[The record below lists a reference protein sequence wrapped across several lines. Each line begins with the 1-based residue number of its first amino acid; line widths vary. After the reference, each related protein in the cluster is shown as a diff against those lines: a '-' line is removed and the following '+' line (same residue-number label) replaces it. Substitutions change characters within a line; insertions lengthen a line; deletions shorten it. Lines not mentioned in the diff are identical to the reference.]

1 VRLRRDGISAGI
13 QTQETADFVTT
24 LNVPRN
30 FVRRFAVGVTR
41 QNLNRLGASM
51 KLKQYLGPED
61 IQAGLERAMENPL
74 KGLTSDEA
82 RRRLGQFGP
91 NATPDVAIHPLRLV
105 LSKFLAPVSVLLEI
119 AIALQFAL
127 GEYVEASII
136 GALLVFNTAIG
147 FFHESRA
154 QATIAALKSRLALN
168 ASVLRDGAWTISPAA
183 ELVPG
188 DIVKLTLG
196 TVVAADVRVREGS
209 ILLDQSMLTG
219 ESLPVEA
226 GPDTET
232 YAGALV
238 RRGGAMAEVLATGVR
253 TKFGRTAELVRTAY
267 VVSTQQ
273 KAVFR
278 VVRNLVG
285 FNGAVTLLL
294 MVYAYKIGM
303 PLSEAIPLVLISV
316 LASVPVALPAT
327 FTLATAIGAQALTK
341 VGVLPTRLSAVDE
354 AASLDVLCIDKTGTL
369 TRNELAV
376 AAIRAMPG
384 FDEARVLALAALAS
398 AEGGQD
404 PVDAAVRAAA
414 ASPKSDADLMEVTKF
429 VPFDPATKM
438 SEAHAVDRDGNA
450 LRIVKGAFAV
460 VHGLSQLSPEAE
472 LAANELEKRGH
483 RVLGVAIG
491 TEGAM
496 RVAGIVALSDPPRSD
511 SKPLI
516 DQLRALGVHT
526 VMVTGDAATTAA
538 FVAEAVGLTGAVCL
552 PGQIPDHVGPDD
564 FSVFA
569 GVLPEDKFRL
579 VKAFQNA
586 GHTVGMCGDG
596 ANDAPALRQAQIGI
610 AVSTATDVAKS
621 AAGIVLTEP
630 GLAGIVASVREG
642 RVTFQRILTYALRS
656 IVHKSRQVLF
666 LGFGLILTKHAI
678 LTPML
683 MVISMITGD
692 FLAMSSTTD
701 NVRPSPMPNSWRI
714 DSLTIVGIAIGLF
727 DLAFCVTLL
736 TFGSLVMHL
745 DIDTLRTMTLVTL
758 AFNGQAVFYVVR
770 ERRRLWSSRPSL
782 MVIVSSILDVLI
794 IGTLALRG
802 ILMAPLEPSIVASI
816 FAAAIVLACIMDQVK
831 IWLFAHF
838 KMA

>member
-1 VRLRRDGISAGI
+1 
-13 QTQETADFVTT
+13 
-24 LNVPRN
+24 
-30 FVRRFAVGVTR
+30 
-41 QNLNRLGASM
+41 M
-51 KLKQYLGPED
+51 
-61 IQAGLERAMENPL
+61 
-74 KGLTSDEA
+74 
-82 RRRLGQFGP
+82 
-91 NATPDVAIHPLRLV
+91 

-119 AIALQFAL
+119 AIVLQLVL

-136 GALLVFNTAIG
+136 AALLIFNTAIG

-154 QATIAALKSRLALN
+154 QSTIAALKSRLALN
-168 ASVLRDGAWTISPAA
+168 ASVLRDGAWTISPAV

-188 DIVKLTLG
+188 DIVKLSLG
-196 TVVAADVRVREGS
+196 TVVAADVRIREGS
-209 ILLDQSMLTG
+209 ILLDQSMLSG

-226 GPDTET
+226 GPSSET

-238 RRGGAMAEVLATGVR
+238 RRGEAVAEVLATGGR
-253 TKFGRTAELVRTAY
+253 TKFGRTAELIRTAY
-267 VVSTQQ
+267 VVSTEQ

-278 VVRNLVG
+278 VVRNLAG
-285 FNGAVTLLL
+285 FNGAVTALL

-303 PLSEAIPLVLISV
+303 PLSEAIPLMLISV

-327 FTLATAIGAQALTK
+327 FTLATAIGAQALTR

-354 AASLDVLCIDKTGTL
+354 AASLDVLCMDKTGTL

-376 AAIRAMPG
+376 ADIRAMPG
-384 FDEARVLALAALAS
+384 FDRNFVLALAALAS
-398 AEGGQD
+398 AAGGQD

-414 ASPKSDADLMEVTKF
+414 ASCMANADLPEVTRF

-438 SEAHAVDRDGNA
+438 SEARAIDHNA
-450 LRIVKGAFAV
+450 KVLRIVKGAFAV
-460 VHGLSQLSPEAE
+460 VQGLSQPSPEAA
-472 LAANELEKRGH
+472 LAANELEKLGH
-483 RVLGVAIG
+483 RVLGVAVG
-491 TEGAM
+491 TYGVM
-496 RVAGIVALSDPPRSD
+496 RVVGLVALSDPPRGD
-511 SKPLI
+511 SKLMI
-516 DQLRALGVHT
+516 EQLRALGVHT
-526 VMVTGDAATTAA
+526 VMVTGDASATAA
-538 FVAEAVGLTGAVCL
+538 FVAEAVGLTGAICP
-552 PGQIPDHVGPDD
+552 PGRISDFVGPDD

-579 VKAFQNA
+579 VKAFQNS

-642 RVTFQRILTYALRS
+642 RITFQRILTYALRA

-701 NVRPSPMPNSWRI
+701 NVRPSSMPNSWRI
-714 DSLTIVGIAIGLF
+714 DTLTIVGIALGLF
-727 DLAFCVTLL
+727 DLAFCVGLL
-736 TFGSLVMHL
+736 IFGSLVMQL
-745 DIDTLRTMTLVTL
+745 DTDTLRTLTLVTL
-758 AFNGQAVFYVVR
+758 ACNGQAVFYVVR

-782 MVIVSSILDVLI
+782 LVFMSSIVDLLI
-794 IGTLALRG
+794 IGTLALGG
-802 ILMAPLEPSIVASI
+802 ILMAPLAPSIVAGI
-816 FAAAIVLACIMDQVK
+816 FAAAIVLALIMDQVK
-831 IWLFAHF
+831 VWLFVHF

>member
-1 VRLRRDGISAGI
+1 MATIERACLARFDRNQI
-13 QTQETADFVTT
+13 QPP
-24 LNVPRN
+24 LHR
-30 FVRRFAVGVTR
+30 
-41 QNLNRLGASM
+41 
-51 KLKQYLGPED
+51 
-61 IQAGLERAMENPL
+61 AGLQGHNLACKLANHQRSRHASARDPLENRP

-82 RRRLGQFGP
+82 RRRLSQFGP
-91 NATPDVAIHPLRLV
+91 NATPDLALHPLRLV
-105 LSKFLAPVSVLLEI
+105 LSKFWAPVSCLLEV
-119 AIALQFAL
+119 AVVLQLAL
-127 GEYVEASII
+127 GEYIEASII
-136 GALLVFNTAIG
+136 GGLLIFNAAIG

-154 QATIAALKSRLALN
+154 QSTIAALKSRLALN
-168 ASVLRDGAWTISPAA
+168 ASVLRDGSWTTLPAA

-188 DIVKLTLG
+188 DIAKLTLG
-196 TVVAADVRVREGS
+196 TVVAADVHVLDGS
-209 ILLDQSMLTG
+209 VLLDQSMLTG
-219 ESLPVEA
+219 ESMPIEA
-226 GPDTET
+226 GPGAKT

-238 RRGGAMAEVLATGVR
+238 RRGEAIAEVVSTGVR

-278 VVRNLVG
+278 VVRNLAG
-285 FNGAVTLLL
+285 FNGVVTLIL
-294 MVYAYKIGM
+294 MFYAYKIGM
-303 PLSEAIPLVLISV
+303 PVSEAIPLVLISV

-327 FTLATAIGAQALTK
+327 FTLATAIGAQALAR

-354 AASLDVLCIDKTGTL
+354 AASMDVLCMDKTGTL
-369 TRNELAV
+369 TRNELTV
-376 AAIRAMPG
+376 AAVRALPG
-384 FDEARVLALAALAS
+384 FDEGRVLALAALAS
-398 AEGGQD
+398 ADGGQD

-414 ASPKSDADLMEVTKF
+414 AFHNTVADVPRVTKF

-438 SEAHAVDRDGNA
+438 SEARGVDREGAA
-450 LRIVKGAFAV
+450 LRIVKGAFATI
-460 VHGLSQLSPEAE
+460 HGLSQRSPDAE
-472 LAANELEKRGH
+472 MAAKELEALGH
-483 RVLGVAIG
+483 RVLGVAVG
-491 TEGAM
+491 TEAGM
-496 RVAGIVALSDPPRSD
+496 RIAGIVALSDPPRSD

-516 DQLRALGVHT
+516 DELRALGVHT
-526 VMVTGDAATTAA
+526 VMVTGDSATTAS
-538 FVAEAVGLTGAVCL
+538 FVANAVGLTGAVCP
-552 PGQIPDHVGPDD
+552 PGKIPAQVGPED

-692 FLAMSSTTD
+692 FFAMSSTTD
-701 NVRPSPMPNSWRI
+701 NVRPSPMPNTWRI
-714 DSLTIVGIAIGLF
+714 DSLTIVGIAIGVF
-727 DLAFCVTLL
+727 DLAFCASILSIGAL
-736 TFGSLVMHL
+736 KMNLE
-745 DIDTLRTMTLVTL
+745 IDTLRTMTLVTL

-770 ERRRLWSSRPSL
+770 ERKRLWSSRPSL
-782 MVIVSSILDVLI
+782 IVIMSTVLDLLI
-794 IGTLALRG
+794 IGTLAVQG
-802 ILMAPLEPSIVASI
+802 ILMTPIPLSIVAGI
-816 FAAAIVLACIMDQVK
+816 FAAAIGLAFVMDQVK
-831 IWLFAHF
+831 VWLFGYF
-838 KMA
+838 EMV

>member
-1 VRLRRDGISAGI
+1 
-13 QTQETADFVTT
+13 
-24 LNVPRN
+24 
-30 FVRRFAVGVTR
+30 
-41 QNLNRLGASM
+41 M
-51 KLKQYLGPED
+51 KKPF
-61 IQAGLERAMENPL
+61 
-74 KGLTSDEA
+74 KGLTSAEA
-82 RRRLGQFGP
+82 QRILGQVGP
-91 NATPDVAIHPLRLV
+91 NATPDVAIHPVRLV

-119 AIALQFAL
+119 AIILQLTL
-127 GEYVEASII
+127 GEYVEGSII
-136 GALLVFNTAIG
+136 AVLLLFNTALG

-168 ASVLRDGAWTISPAA
+168 ASVLRDGVWITLPAA
-183 ELVPG
+183 ELVPR
-188 DIVKLTLG
+188 DTVKLSLG
-196 TVVAADVRVREGS
+196 TVVAADVRIHEGS

-226 GPDTET
+226 GPGTET

-238 RRGGAMAEVLATGVR
+238 RRGEAVAEVRATGAR

-278 VVRNLVG
+278 VVRNLAG

-294 MVYAYKIGM
+294 MVYAHKIGM
-303 PLSEAIPLVLISV
+303 PLSETIPLVLISV

-327 FTLATAIGAQALTK
+327 FTLATAIGARALTRA
-341 VGVLPTRLSAVDE
+341 GVLPTRLSAVDE

-384 FDEARVLALAALAS
+384 FDESRVLALAALAS
-398 AEGGQD
+398 ADGGQD

-414 ASPKSDADLMEVTKF
+414 VSQKPNAEVLTVTKF

-438 SEAHAVDRDGNA
+438 SEARAIDHDGGV
-450 LRIVKGAFAV
+450 LRIVKGAFAM
-460 VHGLSQLSPEAE
+460 VHGISKPSPEAE

-491 TEGAM
+491 TDGAM
-496 RVAGIVALSDPPRSD
+496 RIAGIVALSDPPRSD
-511 SKPLI
+511 SKPMI
-516 DQLRALGVHT
+516 DQLRGLGIHT

-538 FVAEAVGLTGAVCL
+538 FVADAVGLTGAVCR
-552 PGQIPDHVGPDD
+552 PGEIPDQVRPND

-579 VKAFQNA
+579 VKAFQSA

-666 LGFGLILTKHAI
+666 IGFGLILTKHAI

-701 NVRPSPMPNSWRI
+701 NVRPSSMPNSWRI
-714 DSLTIVGIAIGLF
+714 DTLTIVGIALGLF
-727 DLAFCVTLL
+727 DLGFCAGILSY
-736 TFGSLVMHL
+736 GSLVMQL
-745 DIDTLRTMTLVTL
+745 DIDTLRTMTLVIL

-770 ERRRLWSSRPSL
+770 ERRRLWSSRPSTI
-782 MVIVSSILDVLI
+782 VIVSSGLDILI
-794 IGTLALRG
+794 IGTLALDG
-802 ILMAPLEPSIVASI
+802 ILMAPLAPSIVAAI
-816 FAAAIVLACIMDQVK
+816 LAAAISLALIMDQVK
-831 IWLFAHF
+831 IWLFSRF

>member
-1 VRLRRDGISAGI
+1 MPTCRTNQL
-13 QTQETADFVTT
+13 
-24 LNVPRN
+24 P
-30 FVRRFAVGVTR
+30 
-41 QNLNRLGASM
+41 
-51 KLKQYLGPED
+51 
-61 IQAGLERAMENPL
+61 
-74 KGLTSDEA
+74 KGLSHAEA
-82 RRRLGQFGP
+82 CHRLEQFGP
-91 NATPDVAIHPLRLV
+91 NATPDVAVHLLRLV
-105 LSKFLAPVSVLLEI
+105 LGKFLAPVSILLEI
-119 AIALQFAL
+119 AIVLQLAL
-127 GEYVEASII
+127 GEYVESAII
-136 GALLVFNTAIG
+136 GTLLIFNTAIG

-154 QATIAALKSRLALN
+154 QSTIAALKSRLALN
-168 ASVLRDGAWTISPAA
+168 ASVLRDGVWTILPAT
-183 ELVPG
+183 ELVPA
-188 DIVKLTLG
+188 DVVKLSLG
-196 TVVAADVRVREGS
+196 TVVAADVRIRDGS

-226 GPDTET
+226 GSGTET

-238 RRGGAMAEVLATGVR
+238 RRGEAVAEVLATGGR
-253 TKFGRTAELVRTAY
+253 TKFGRTAELVGTAY

-278 VVRNLVG
+278 VVRNLAG

-294 MVYAYKIGM
+294 MIYAYEIGM

-327 FTLATAIGAQALTK
+327 FTLATAIGAQALTRA
-341 VGVLPTRLSAVDE
+341 GVLPTRLSAVDE

-384 FDEARVLALAALAS
+384 FDENRVLALAALAS
-398 AEGGQD
+398 ADGGQD

-414 ASPKSDADLMEVTKF
+414 SLHETDTNLPKVTKF
-429 VPFDPATKM
+429 VPFDPAVKM
-438 SEAHAVDRDGNA
+438 SEARAIDHDGEA

-460 VHGLSQLSPEAE
+460 VHGISQSSPEAE
-472 LAANELEKRGH
+472 LVANELEQRGH

-491 TEGAM
+491 TDRAM
-496 RVAGIVALSDPPRSD
+496 RVAGIVALSDPPRGD
-511 SKPLI
+511 SKPMI
-516 DQLRALGVHT
+516 DQLRSLGVHT

-538 FVAEAVGLTGAVCL
+538 YVADAVGLTGAVCL
-552 PGQIPDHVGPDD
+552 RGEIPDRVGPDD

-579 VKAFQNA
+579 VKAFQSA

-630 GLAGIVASVREG
+630 GLSGIVASVREG
-642 RVTFQRILTYALRS
+642 RITFQRILTYALRS

-701 NVRPSPMPNSWRI
+701 NVRPSSMPNSWRI
-714 DSLTIVGIAIGLF
+714 DTLTIVGVALGLF
-727 DLAFCVTLL
+727 DLAFCVGIL
-736 TFGSLVMHL
+736 TYGSFVMHL

-758 AFNGQAVFYVVR
+758 ALNGQAVFYVVR
-770 ERRRLWSSRPSL
+770 ERKRLWCSRPSL
-782 MVIVSSILDVLI
+782 LVIVSSILDVSI
-794 IGTLALRG
+794 IGTLALGG
-802 ILMAPLEPSIVASI
+802 IFMTPLVPSIVAGI
-816 FAAAIVLACIMDQVK
+816 FAAAIVLAFIMDQVK
-831 IWLFAHF
+831 AWLFVRF

>member
-1 VRLRRDGISAGI
+1 
-13 QTQETADFVTT
+13 
-24 LNVPRN
+24 
-30 FVRRFAVGVTR
+30 VG
-41 QNLNRLGASM
+41 
-51 KLKQYLGPED
+51 
-61 IQAGLERAMENPL
+61 
-74 KGLTSDEA
+74 
-82 RRRLGQFGP
+82 
-91 NATPDVAIHPLRLV
+91 
-105 LSKFLAPVSVLLEI
+105 
-119 AIALQFAL
+119 
-127 GEYVEASII
+127 
-136 GALLVFNTAIG
+136 
-147 FFHESRA
+147 
-154 QATIAALKSRLALN
+154 
-168 ASVLRDGAWTISPAA
+168 
-183 ELVPG
+183 
-188 DIVKLTLG
+188 
-196 TVVAADVRVREGS
+196 GS

-226 GPDTET
+226 GPGTET

-238 RRGGAMAEVLATGVR
+238 RRGEAVAQVRATGVR

-278 VVRNLVG
+278 VVRNLAG

-294 MVYAYKIGM
+294 MVYAYEIGM

-327 FTLATAIGAQALTK
+327 FTLATAIGARALTRA
-341 VGVLPTRLSAVDE
+341 GVLPTRLSAVDE
-354 AASLDVLCIDKTGTL
+354 AASLDVLCMDKTGTL

-376 AAIRAMPG
+376 AAIHAMPG

-398 AEGGQD
+398 ADGGQD

-414 ASPKSDADLMEVTKF
+414 ALRKTGIDLPEVTKF

-438 SEAHAVDRDGNA
+438 SEATTLDHDGKT

-460 VHGLSQLSPEAE
+460 VHGLSQASPEAE
-472 LAANELEKRGH
+472 LAAHELEKRGH

-491 TEGAM
+491 TDGAM

-516 DQLRALGVHT
+516 DQLRTLGVHT

-538 FVAEAVGLTGAVCL
+538 FVADAVGLPGAVCL
-552 PGQIPDHVGPDD
+552 PGQIPDRVGPDD

-586 GHTVGMCGDG
+586 GRTVGMCGDG

-642 RVTFQRILTYALRS
+642 RITFQRILTYALRS

-701 NVRPSPMPNSWRI
+701 NVRPSSRPNSWRI
-714 DSLTIVGIAIGLF
+714 DTLTMVGIVLGLF
-727 DLAFCVTLL
+727 DLVFCVGLL
-736 TFGSLVMHL
+736 SFGALVMHL
-745 DIDTLRTMTLVTL
+745 DIDTLRTMTLVIL

-770 ERRRLWSSRPSL
+770 ERRRLWSSRPGL
-782 MVIVSSILDVLI
+782 LVIVSSILDILI
-794 IGTLALRG
+794 IGTLALG
-802 ILMAPLEPSIVASI
+802 GVLMAPLAPSIVAGI
-816 FAAAIVLACIMDQVK
+816 LAAAIVLALTMDQVK
-831 IWLFAHF
+831 GLLFAHL

>member
-1 VRLRRDGISAGI
+1 MPSPA
-13 QTQETADFVTT
+13 T
-24 LNVPRN
+24 L
-30 FVRRFAVGVTR
+30 
-41 QNLNRLGASM
+41 
-51 KLKQYLGPED
+51 
-61 IQAGLERAMENPL
+61 MENPI
-74 KGLTSDEA
+74 KGLSSAEA
-82 RRRLGQFGP
+82 RRILGEVGP
-91 NATPDVAIHPLRLV
+91 NATPDVAVHPLQLV
-105 LSKFLAPVSVLLEI
+105 LGKFLAPVSVLLEI
-119 AIALQFAL
+119 AIVLQLGL

-136 GALLVFNTAIG
+136 GALLIFNTAIG
-147 FFHESRA
+147 FFHETRA
-154 QATIAALKSRLALN
+154 QSTIAALKSRLALN
-168 ASVLRDGAWTISPAA
+168 ASVLRDGGWKPSPATD
-183 ELVPG
+183 LVPG
-188 DIVKLTLG
+188 DIVKLSLG
-196 TVVAADVRVREGS
+196 TIVAADVRICGGS

-226 GPDTET
+226 GPGTET

-238 RRGGAMAEVLATGVR
+238 RRGEAVAEVLATGGR

-267 VVSTQQ
+267 VVGTEQ

-278 VVRNLVG
+278 VVRNLAG
-285 FNGAVTLLL
+285 FNGAITVLL
-294 MVYAYKIGM
+294 MVYAHEIGM
-303 PLSEAIPLVLISV
+303 PLSEAVPLMLISV

-327 FTLATAIGAQALTK
+327 FTLATAIGAQALTR

-354 AASLDVLCIDKTGTL
+354 AASLDVLCMDKTGTL

-384 FDEARVLALAALAS
+384 FGDDHVLALAALAS
-398 AEGGQD
+398 ADGGQD

-414 ASPKSDADLMEVTKF
+414 ALRKTETDLPKIAKF

-438 SEAHAVDRDGNA
+438 SEARAIDGDA
-450 LRIVKGAFAV
+450 RELRIVKGAIAV
-460 VHGLSQLSPEAE
+460 VQRLSQPSPEAE
-472 LAANELEKRGH
+472 SAADELEKLGH
-483 RVLGVAIG
+483 RVLGVAVG
-491 TEGAM
+491 SDGAM
-496 RVAGIVALSDPPRSD
+496 RIAGLVALSDPPRGD

-516 DQLRALGVHT
+516 GQLRALGVHT

-538 FVAEAVGLTGAVCL
+538 FVADAIGLTGAVCP
-552 PGQIPDHVGPDD
+552 PGRIPDTVGPDD

-579 VKAFQNA
+579 VKALQNT

-642 RVTFQRILTYALRS
+642 RITFQRILTYALRS

-666 LGFGLILTKHAI
+666 LGFGLLLTKHAI

-701 NVRPSPMPNSWRI
+701 NVRPSSMPNSWRI
-714 DSLTIVGIAIGLF
+714 DTLTIVGIALGLF
-727 DLAFCVTLL
+727 DLAFCVGLL

-758 AFNGQAVFYVVR
+758 ACNGQAVFYVVR
-770 ERRRLWSSRPSL
+770 ERRRLWSSRPSRL
-782 MVIVSSILDVLI
+782 VIVSSILDILI
-794 IGTLALRG
+794 IGTLALGG
-802 ILMAPLEPSIVASI
+802 ILMTPLAPSIIAGI
-816 FAAAIVLACIMDQVK
+816 LAAAIVLALVMDQVK
-831 IWLFAHF
+831 LWLFVHF

>member
-1 VRLRRDGISAGI
+1 MDGP
-13 QTQETADFVTT
+13 QE
-24 LNVPRN
+24 PMEKRI
-30 FVRRFAVGVTR
+30 R
-41 QNLNRLGASM
+41 
-51 KLKQYLGPED
+51 
-61 IQAGLERAMENPL
+61 GLSNA
-74 KGLTSDEA
+74 EA
-82 RRRLGQFGP
+82 RRVLAKTGP
-91 NATPDVAIHPLRLV
+91 NATPDVAIHPLRLI

-119 AIALQFAL
+119 AIALQLAL
-127 GEYVEASII
+127 GEYIEASII
-136 GALLVFNTAIG
+136 GVLLVFNTGIAL
-147 FFHESRA
+147 FHESRA
-154 QATIAALKSRLALN
+154 QSTIAALKSRLALN
-168 ASVLRDGAWTISPAA
+168 ASVLRDGVWSLLPAT

-188 DIVKLTLG
+188 DIVELSLG

-209 ILLDQSMLTG
+209 VLLDQSMLTG

-226 GPDTET
+226 GPDAET

-238 RRGGAMAEVLATGVR
+238 RRGEAIAEVQATGGR

-278 VVRNLVG
+278 VVRNLAG
-285 FNGAVTLLL
+285 FNGAVTVLL
-294 MVYAYKIGM
+294 MIYAYEIGM
-303 PLSEAIPLVLISV
+303 PLSEAIPMVLISV

-327 FTLATAIGAQALTK
+327 FTLATAIGARALTGA
-341 VGVLPTRLSAVDE
+341 GVLPTRLSAVDE

-376 AAIRAMPG
+376 AAIHPMSG

-414 ASPKSDADLMEVTKF
+414 ALRKTDANLLKVTKF
-429 VPFDPATKM
+429 VPFDPTTKM
-438 SEAHAVDRDGNA
+438 SEARAVDRDGNA
-450 LRIVKGAFAV
+450 LRIVKGAFEV
-460 VHGLSQLSPEAE
+460 VHRLSQPSPEAE

-491 TEGAM
+491 TDGAM
-496 RVAGIVALSDPPRSD
+496 RVVGIVALSDPPRSD
-511 SKPLI
+511 SKPMI

-538 FVAEAVGLTGAVCL
+538 FVADAVGLTGPLCL
-552 PGQIPDHVGPDD
+552 PGQIPDRVGPND

-569 GVLPEDKFRL
+569 GVLPEDKFHL

-642 RVTFQRILTYALRS
+642 RITFQRILTYALRS

-666 LGFGLILTKHAI
+666 LGFGLILTKHVI
-678 LTPML
+678 LTPTL

-701 NVRPSPMPNSWRI
+701 NVRPSSMPNSWRI
-714 DSLTIVGIAIGLF
+714 DTLTIVGIALGLF
-727 DLAFCVTLL
+727 DLAFCVGLL
-736 TFGSLVMHL
+736 SFGSLVMHL

-758 AFNGQAVFYVVR
+758 ALNGQAVFYVVR
-770 ERRRLWSSRPSL
+770 ERRRIWSSRPSL
-782 MVIVSSILDVLI
+782 LVIVSSIVDVLI
-794 IGTLALRG
+794 IGTLALGG
-802 ILMAPLEPSIVASI
+802 ILMAPLAPSIVAGI
-816 FAAAIVLACIMDQVK
+816 FAAAIFLAFIMDQVK
-831 IWLFAHF
+831 VWLFAHF
-838 KMA
+838 KMV

>member
-1 VRLRRDGISAGI
+1 MRRIVMAPGVRSASFSS
-13 QTQETADFVTT
+13 QSP
-24 LNVPRN
+24 LP
-30 FVRRFAVGVTR
+30 AVSPAI
-41 QNLNRLGASM
+41 L
-51 KLKQYLGPED
+51 
-61 IQAGLERAMENPL
+61 I
-74 KGLTSDEA
+74 KGLSSAEA
-82 RRRLGQFGP
+82 GRILAEVGP
-91 NATPDVAIHPLRLV
+91 NATPDVAVHSLRLV

-119 AIALQFAL
+119 AIVLQLAL
-127 GEYVEASII
+127 GEYFEASII
-136 GALLVFNTAIG
+136 AALLLFNAAIG

-154 QATIAALKSRLALN
+154 QSTIAALKSRLALN
-168 ASVLRDGAWTISPAA
+168 ASVLRDGVWAVSPAA

-188 DIVKLTLG
+188 DIVKLSLG
-196 TVVAADVRVREGS
+196 KVVAADVRIREGS

-226 GPDTET
+226 GPGTET

-238 RRGGAMAEVLATGVR
+238 RRGDAVAEVLATGGR

-267 VVSTQQ
+267 VVSTEQ

-278 VVRNLVG
+278 VVRNLAG
-285 FNGAVTLLL
+285 FNGAVTVLL
-294 MVYAYKIGM
+294 MIYAHGIGM
-303 PLSEAIPLVLISV
+303 PLSEAIPLLLISV

-327 FTLATAIGAQALTK
+327 FSLATAIGAQALTK
-341 VGVLPTRLSAVDE
+341 AGVLPTRLSAVDE
-354 AASLDVLCIDKTGTL
+354 AASLDVLCMDKTGTL

-376 AAIRAMPG
+376 AAIRAVPG
-384 FDEARVLALAALAS
+384 FDEDRVLALAALAS
-398 AEGGQD
+398 AKGGQD
-404 PVDAAVRAAA
+404 PVDTAVRTAAGLHKTN
-414 ASPKSDADLMEVTKF
+414 SRLPEVTSF

-438 SEAHAVDRDGNA
+438 SEARAVDSDGKA

-460 VHGLSQLSPEAE
+460 IHGLSQPAPEAE

-491 TEGAM
+491 TDAAM
-496 RVAGIVALSDPPRSD
+496 CVVGIVALSDPPRGD
-511 SKPLI
+511 SRPMI
-516 DQLRALGVHT
+516 EQLRALGVHT
-526 VMVTGDAATTAA
+526 IMVTGDAAKTAA
-538 FVAEAVGLTGAVCL
+538 FVAEAVGLSGAVCP
-552 PGQIPDHVGPDD
+552 PGRIPDSVGPDD

-579 VKAFQNA
+579 VQAFQNA

-642 RVTFQRILTYALRS
+642 RITFQRILTYALRS

-666 LGFGLILTKHAI
+666 LGFGLLLTKHAI
-678 LTPML
+678 LTPTL

-701 NVRPSPMPNSWRI
+701 NVRPSSMPNTWRI
-714 DSLTIVGIAIGLF
+714 DTLTIVGIALGLF
-727 DLAFCVTLL
+727 DLAFCVGLL
-736 TFGSLVMHL
+736 TVGSWVMHL
-745 DIDTLRTMTLVTL
+745 DINTLRTMTLVTL

-782 MVIVSSILDVLI
+782 LVTVSSVLDVLI
-794 IGTLALRG
+794 IGTLALGG
-802 ILMAPLEPSIVASI
+802 ILMAPLAPSIMAGI
-816 FAAAIVLACIMDQVK
+816 LAAAIVLALVMDQAKV
-831 IWLFAHF
+831 WLFVQF

>member
-1 VRLRRDGISAGI
+1 MPSPANPI
-13 QTQETADFVTT
+13 
-24 LNVPRN
+24 
-30 FVRRFAVGVTR
+30 
-41 QNLNRLGASM
+41 
-51 KLKQYLGPED
+51 
-61 IQAGLERAMENPL
+61 ENPI
-74 KGLTSDEA
+74 KGLSSAEA
-82 RRRLGQFGP
+82 RRLFGQVGP

-105 LSKFLAPVSVLLEI
+105 LRKFLAPVAVLLEI
-119 AIALQFAL
+119 AIVLQLAL

-136 GALLVFNTAIG
+136 GVLLIFNTAIG

-154 QATIAALKSRLALN
+154 QSTIAALKSRLALN

-188 DIVKLTLG
+188 DIVKLSLG

-209 ILLDQSMLTG
+209 VLLDQSMLTG

-226 GPDTET
+226 GPGTET

-238 RRGGAMAEVLATGVR
+238 RRGEAVAEVLATGVR

-267 VVSTQQ
+267 VVSAQQ

-278 VVRNLVG
+278 VVRNLAG
-285 FNGAVTLLL
+285 FNGAVTVLL
-294 MVYAYKIGM
+294 MVYAYEIGM
-303 PLSEAIPLVLISV
+303 PLTEAIPLVLIAV

-327 FTLATAIGAQALTK
+327 FTLATAIGAQALTRA
-341 VGVLPTRLSAVDE
+341 GVLPIRLSAVDE
-354 AASLDVLCIDKTGTL
+354 AASLDVLCMDKTGTL
-369 TRNELAV
+369 TRNELVV
-376 AAIRAMPG
+376 AATHAMPG
-384 FDEARVLALAALAS
+384 FDEDCVLAYAALAS

-404 PVDAAVRAAA
+404 PVDTAVQSAAA
-414 ASPKSDADLMEVTKF
+414 LLKRSTELPRVTRF
-429 VPFDPATKM
+429 IPFDPATKM
-438 SEAHAVDRDGNA
+438 SEARAVERDGNA

-460 VHGLSQLSPEAE
+460 VHGLSQSSPEAE
-472 LAANELEKRGH
+472 LAATELEKRGD

-491 TEGAM
+491 TDGAM
-496 RVAGIVALSDPPRSD
+496 RVCGLVALSDPPRSD
-511 SKPLI
+511 SKPMI
-516 DQLRALGVHT
+516 DQLRSLGIHT
-526 VMVTGDAATTAA
+526 VMVTGDAAATAA
-538 FVAEAVGLTGAVCL
+538 FVAEAVGLTGAVCP
-552 PGQIPDHVGPDD
+552 PGRIPDRVGPGD

-610 AVSTATDVAKS
+610 AVSSATDVAKS

-630 GLAGIVASVREG
+630 GLAGIVASIRVG
-642 RVTFQRILTYALRS
+642 RVTFQRILTYALRA

-666 LGFGLILTKHAI
+666 LGFGLIFTKHAI

-683 MVISMITGD
+683 VVISMITGD

-701 NVRPSPMPNSWRI
+701 NVRPSAMPNSWRI
-714 DSLTIVGIAIGLF
+714 DTLTVVGIALGLF
-727 DLAFCVTLL
+727 DLTFCVSLL
-736 TFGSLVMHL
+736 AFGSLVMKL

-758 AFNGQAVFYVVR
+758 ALNGQAVFYVVR

-782 MVIVSSILDVLI
+782 LVIVSSILDVVI
-794 IGTLALRG
+794 IGTLALGG
-802 ILMAPLEPSIVASI
+802 ILMAPLAPSIVAGI
-816 FAAAIVLACIMDQVK
+816 LGAAIVLAFIMDQVK
-831 IWLFAHF
+831 VWLFVHF

>member
-1 VRLRRDGISAGI
+1 
-13 QTQETADFVTT
+13 
-24 LNVPRN
+24 
-30 FVRRFAVGVTR
+30 
-41 QNLNRLGASM
+41 
-51 KLKQYLGPED
+51 
-61 IQAGLERAMENPL
+61 MENL
-74 KGLTSDEA
+74 TTGLSSAEA
-82 RRRLGQFGP
+82 QRIRAQVGP
-91 NATPDVAIHPLRLV
+91 NATLDVAIHPVRLV
-105 LSKFLAPVSVLLEI
+105 LGKFLAPVSVLLEI
-119 AIALQFAL
+119 AIVLQLAL
-127 GEYVEASII
+127 GEYVEGAII
-136 GALLVFNTAIG
+136 GSLLIFNTALG

-154 QATIAALKSRLALN
+154 QSTIAALKSRLALN
-168 ASVLRDGAWTISPAA
+168 ASVMRDGAWTICPAA

-188 DIVKLTLG
+188 DAVKLTLG
-196 TVVAADVRVREGS
+196 TVVAADVLIREGS
-209 ILLDQSMLTG
+209 ILLDHSMLTG

-226 GPDTET
+226 GPGTET

-238 RRGGAMAEVLATGVR
+238 RRGEAVAEVRATGMR

-278 VVRNLVG
+278 VVRNLAG
-285 FNGAVTLLL
+285 FNSAITLLL
-294 MVYAYKIGM
+294 MIYAYEIGM
-303 PLSEAIPLVLISV
+303 PLSEVIPLVLISV

-327 FTLATAIGAQALTK
+327 FTLATAIGARALTRA
-341 VGVLPTRLSAVDE
+341 GVLPTRLSAVDE

-376 AAIRAMPG
+376 AAIHAMPG
-384 FDEARVLALAALAS
+384 FDEDRVLMLAALAS
-398 AEGGQD
+398 ADGGQD
-404 PVDAAVRAAA
+404 PVDAAIRVAAA
-414 ASPKSDADLMEVTKF
+414 LHDKNTNLLKITRF
-429 VPFDPATKM
+429 VPFDPAVKM
-438 SEAHAVDRDGNA
+438 SEAHAVDHDGNA

-460 VHGLSQLSPEAE
+460 VHGISQPSPQAE
-472 LAANELEKRGH
+472 LIANGLEKHGH

-491 TEGAM
+491 TDGAM
-496 RVAGIVALSDPPRSD
+496 RVAGMVALSDPPRSD
-511 SKPLI
+511 SKPMI

-526 VMVTGDAATTAA
+526 IMVTGDAATTAA
-538 FVAEAVGLTGAVCL
+538 FVADAVGLTGAVCL
-552 PGQIPDHVGPDD
+552 PGQIPDRVGPDD

-630 GLAGIVASVREG
+630 GLGGIVASVREG

-701 NVRPSPMPNSWRI
+701 NVRPSSRPNSWRI
-714 DSLTIVGIAIGLF
+714 DTLTIVGITLGLF
-727 DLAFCVTLL
+727 DLFFCVGLL
-736 TFGSLVMHL
+736 SFGSLVMHL

-782 MVIVSSILDVLI
+782 FVIVSSILDILI
-794 IGTLALRG
+794 IATLALAG
-802 ILMAPLEPSIVASI
+802 VLMAPLAPSIVAGI
-816 FAAAIVLACIMDQVK
+816 LAAAIVLALMMDQVK
-831 IWLFAHF
+831 GLLFAHF
-838 KMA
+838 RMA

>member
-1 VRLRRDGISAGI
+1 MPSPA
-13 QTQETADFVTT
+13 
-24 LNVPRN
+24 NP
-30 FVRRFAVGVTR
+30 
-41 QNLNRLGASM
+41 
-51 KLKQYLGPED
+51 
-61 IQAGLERAMENPL
+61 MENPT
-74 KGLTSDEA
+74 KGLSSAEA
-82 RRRLGQFGP
+82 RRLLGQVGP
-91 NATPDVAIHPLRLV
+91 NATPDVAVHPLRLV

-119 AIALQFAL
+119 AIVLQLVL

-136 GALLVFNTAIG
+136 GVLLIFNTAIG

-154 QATIAALKSRLALN
+154 QSTIAALKSRLALN

-183 ELVPG
+183 ELVPE
-188 DIVKLTLG
+188 DIVKLSLG
-196 TVVAADVRVREGS
+196 TVVAADVRIREGS

-226 GPDTET
+226 GPGTET

-238 RRGGAMAEVLATGVR
+238 RRGEAVAEVLATGGR

-267 VVSTQQ
+267 VVSTEQ

-278 VVRNLVG
+278 VVRNLAG
-285 FNGAVTLLL
+285 FNGAVTALL

-303 PLSEAIPLVLISV
+303 PLSEAVPLMLISV

-327 FTLATAIGAQALTK
+327 FTLATAIGARALTR

-354 AASLDVLCIDKTGTL
+354 AASLDVLCMDKTGTL

-376 AAIRAMPG
+376 ADIRAMPG
-384 FDEARVLALAALAS
+384 FDQDRVLALAALAS

-414 ASPKSDADLMEVTKF
+414 ASCMANPDLPRVVEF

-438 SEAHAVDRDGNA
+438 SEARAIDREA
-450 LRIVKGAFAV
+450 RPLRIVKGAFAV
-460 VHGLSQLSPEAE
+460 VHGLSQRSPEAE
-472 LAANELEKRGH
+472 LAANELEKLGH
-483 RVLGVAIG
+483 RVLGVAVG
-491 TEGAM
+491 SDGAM
-496 RVAGIVALSDPPRSD
+496 RIAGLVALSDPPRSD

-516 DQLRALGVHT
+516 EQLRGLGVHT
-526 VMVTGDAATTAA
+526 VMVTGDAATTAV
-538 FVAEAVGLTGAVCL
+538 FVANAVGLTGAVCP
-552 PGQIPDHVGPDD
+552 PGRIPDAIRPGD

-642 RVTFQRILTYALRS
+642 RITFQRILTYALRA

-701 NVRPSPMPNSWRI
+701 NVRPSSTPNSWRI
-714 DSLTIVGIAIGLF
+714 DTLTIVGIALGLF
-727 DLAFCVTLL
+727 DLAFCVGLL
-736 TFGSLVMHL
+736 IFGSLVMQL
-745 DIDTLRTMTLVTL
+745 DLDTLRTMTLVTL
-758 AFNGQAVFYVVR
+758 ACNGQAVFYVVR

-782 MVIVSSILDVLI
+782 LVFVSSIVDLLI
-794 IGTLALRG
+794 IGALALGG
-802 ILMAPLEPSIVASI
+802 ILMAPLAPSIVAGI
-816 FAAAIVLACIMDQVK
+816 FAAAIVLALIMDQVK
-831 IWLFAHF
+831 VWLFVHF

>member
-1 VRLRRDGISAGI
+1 VA
-13 QTQETADFVTT
+13 EHT
-24 LNVPRN
+24 LE
-30 FVRRFAVGVTR
+30 
-41 QNLNRLGASM
+41 NR
-51 KLKQYLGPED
+51 P
-61 IQAGLERAMENPL
+61 
-74 KGLTSDEA
+74 KGLTSEEA
-82 RRRLGQFGP
+82 RRRLSQFGP
-91 NATPDVAIHPLRLV
+91 NATPDVTLHPLRLV
-105 LSKFLAPVSVLLEI
+105 LSKFWAPVSVLLEV
-119 AIALQFAL
+119 AIILQLTL
-127 GEYVEASII
+127 GEFVEASII
-136 GALLVFNTAIG
+136 GLLLVFNAAIG

-154 QATIAALKSRLALN
+154 QSTIAALKSRLALN
-168 ASVLRDGAWTISPAA
+168 ASVLRDGAWTTLPAA

-188 DIVKLTLG
+188 DIAKLTLG
-196 TVVAADVRVREGS
+196 SVVAADVRVLDGS
-209 ILLDQSMLTG
+209 VLLDQSMLTG
-219 ESLPVEA
+219 ESLPIEA
-226 GPDTET
+226 GVGAET

-238 RRGGAMAEVLATGVR
+238 RRGEAIAEVISTGVR

-278 VVRNLVG
+278 VVRNLAG
-285 FNGAVTLLL
+285 FNGVVTLAL
-294 MVYAYKIGM
+294 MLYAYAIGM
-303 PLSEAIPLVLISV
+303 PFSEAIPLVLISV

-327 FTLATAIGAQALTK
+327 FTLATAIGAQALTR

-354 AASLDVLCIDKTGTL
+354 AASMDVLCMDKTGTL

-376 AAIRAMPG
+376 AVVRAMPG
-384 FDEARVLALAALAS
+384 FDEGRVLALAALAS

-404 PVDAAVRAAA
+404 PVDAAVRTAALQNTVA
-414 ASPKSDADLMEVTKF
+414 EVPKVTKF

-438 SEAHAVDRDGNA
+438 SEARAVDREGTA

-460 VHGLSQLSPEAE
+460 VHGLAQHSPDAE
-472 LAANELEKRGH
+472 MAAHELEARGH
-483 RVLGVAIG
+483 RVLGIAVG
-491 TEGAM
+491 PEGAM
-496 RVAGIVALSDPPRSD
+496 RIAGIVALSDPPRSD
-511 SKPLI
+511 AKPLI
-516 DQLRALGVHT
+516 DELRALGVHT
-526 VMVTGDAATTAA
+526 VMVTGDSATTAA
-538 FVAEAVGLTGAVCL
+538 FVANAVGLTGAVCP
-552 PGQIPDHVGPDD
+552 PGKIPDRVGADD
-564 FSVFA
+564 FAVFA

-579 VKAFQNA
+579 LKAFQGA

-666 LGFGLILTKHAI
+666 LGFGLVLTKHAI

-727 DLAFCVTLL
+727 DLAFCATILII
-736 TFGSLVMHL
+736 GALVMKL

-758 AFNGQAVFYVVR
+758 TLNGQAVFYVVR
-770 ERRRLWSSRPSL
+770 ERKRLWSSRPS
-782 MVIVSSILDVLI
+782 VIVMVSTAMDFLI
-794 IGTLALRG
+794 IGTLAIQG
-802 ILMAPLEPSIVASI
+802 ILMAPLPISIVASI
-816 FAAAIVLACIMDQVK
+816 FAAAVALALVMDQVK
-831 IWLFAHF
+831 VWLFGHF
-838 KMA
+838 KMT

>member
-1 VRLRRDGISAGI
+1 MDQQPI
-13 QTQETADFVTT
+13 
-24 LNVPRN
+24 
-30 FVRRFAVGVTR
+30 
-41 QNLNRLGASM
+41 
-51 KLKQYLGPED
+51 
-61 IQAGLERAMENPL
+61 
-74 KGLTSDEA
+74 GLTSEEA
-82 RRRLGQFGP
+82 RRRLNQFGP
-91 NATPDVAIHPLRLV
+91 NATPDVAVHPLRLV
-105 LSKFLAPVSVLLEI
+105 LSKFLAPVSVLLEV
-119 AIALQFAL
+119 AIVLQLVL
-127 GEYVEASII
+127 GEYIEASII
-136 GALLVFNTAIG
+136 GLLLIFNAAIG

-154 QATIAALKSRLALN
+154 QSTIAALKSRLALN
-168 ASVLRDGAWTISPAA
+168 ASVLRDGAWATLPAA
-183 ELVPG
+183 EMVPG
-188 DIVKLTLG
+188 DIAKLTLG
-196 TVVAADVRVREGS
+196 TVVAADVRIRDGS

-226 GPDTET
+226 GPGTET

-238 RRGGAMAEVLATGVR
+238 RRGEAIAEVVSTGVR

-278 VVRNLVG
+278 VVRNLAG

-294 MVYAYKIGM
+294 MIYAYKIGM
-303 PLSEAIPLVLISV
+303 PISEAIPLMLISV

-327 FTLATAIGAQALTK
+327 FTLATAIGAQALTR

-354 AASLDVLCIDKTGTL
+354 AASLDVLCMDKTGTL

-376 AAIRAMPG
+376 ATIRAMPG
-384 FDEARVLALAALAS
+384 FDEDRVLALAALAS
-398 AEGGQD
+398 ADGGQD

-414 ASPKSDADLMEVTKF
+414 ASHKTGADLPKIIKF

-438 SEAHAVDRDGNA
+438 SEAQTVDRQGA
-450 LRIVKGAFAV
+450 TLRIVKGAFAI
-460 VHGLSQLSPEAE
+460 VHGLSQPSPDAD
-472 LAANELEKRGH
+472 AAAHELEARGH
-483 RVLGVAIG
+483 RVLGVAVG
-491 TEGAM
+491 TDGAM
-496 RVAGIVALSDPPRSD
+496 RIAGIVALSDPPRSD
-511 SKPLI
+511 ANLLI

-526 VMVTGDAATTAA
+526 IMVTGDSATTAA
-538 FVAEAVGLTGAVCL
+538 YVADAVGLTGTVFP
-552 PGQIPDHVGPDD
+552 PGRIPDQVGPDD

-579 VKAFQNA
+579 VKAFQNC

-610 AVSTATDVAKS
+610 AVFTATDVAKS

-642 RVTFQRILTYALRS
+642 RITFQRILTYALRA

-727 DLAFCVTLL
+727 DLAFCASLL
-736 TFGSLVMHL
+736 TIGVFVLNL

-770 ERRRLWSSRPSL
+770 ERKRLWSSRPSL
-782 MVIVSSILDVLI
+782 IVFVSSVLDILI
-794 IGTLALRG
+794 IGTLAVQG
-802 ILMAPLEPSIVASI
+802 ILMAPLSLLIVAAI
-816 FAAAIVLACIMDQVK
+816 FAAAVVLAFIMDQVK
-831 IWLFAHF
+831 VWLFGYF
-838 KMA
+838 KMV